1 MTTLVKNQK
10 WLATIL
16 LAAQVMATTATADE
30 TSDEIELLKK
40 QIQALTQKVERL
52 EQQHNEEIAR
62 QTNAPLAAPAPR
74 ESSSPAASPTNAPFI
89 TAGADGFSL
98 QSADQDFILRLS
110 GFAQV
115 DGRDYLSVAPGAYGT
130 FTIRRMRAIAS
141 GSVYHDFE
149 YYMQVDF
156 GALNTATTTNDS
168 FLQDAY
174 VNIHHWD
181 AFQVEAGKFKE
192 PVSLEVLPLDQ
203 YLWFLERGFPTEL
216 APNRDVG
223 VDIHGN
229 LWHGALVYAA
239 GAFNGVPDGGSGDIE
254 VADNDKDAV
263 ARVIAAP
270 FKNTRIDALQNFAFG
285 LGGSYGLQAGSTTPT
300 FGTVGRQI
308 FFKYGPTVTETGQH
322 LRLDPQA
329 SYYWGPFCA
338 YGEYAFS
345 DEEFHLPAGKGKN
358 AYFLNKG
365 WDVDASWYLTGE
377 SNIFGVLPTVLH
389 PFRFDGSGWGAFQL
403 AARFGQLSLDPN
415 AFPLYAASGSAQ
427 GATSWSVALDWY
439 LNHNVKCIFEYSQT
453 AFSGASHAAGSV
465 SAQDERALLGR
476 LQFGF

>member
-1 MTTLVKNQK
+1 MSKIVKNLRSSRTTLIVLFGVQI
-10 WLATIL
+10 LAFS
-16 LAAQVMATTATADE
+16 ATAQQTRE
-30 TSDEIELLKK
+30 EIQDLKK
-40 QIQALTQKVERL
+40 QIQALMQKVDQL
-52 EQQHNEEIAR
+52 EQQQTVIAAK
-62 QTNAPLAAPAPR
+62 QTNV
-74 ESSSPAASPTNAPFI
+74 PFI

-98 QSADQDFILRLS
+98 QSADTNFILKLS

-115 DGRDYLSVAPGAYGT
+115 DARDYTTPAVGGKDT
-130 FTIRRMRAIAS
+130 FYIRRMRAIAS

-181 AFQVEAGKFKE
+181 ALQFKAGKFKE
-192 PVSLEVLPLDQ
+192 PVSMEVLPLDQ

-223 VDIHGN
+223 AEIHGTPWN
-229 LWHGALVYAA
+229 GALDYAA

-263 ARVIAAP
+263 VRVIATP
-270 FKNTRIDALQNFAFG
+270 FINTHIDPLQHFSFG
-285 LGGSYGLQAGSTTPT
+285 LGSSYGIQAGTTTPT
-300 FGTVGRQI
+300 FATMARET
-308 FFKYGPTVTETGQH
+308 FFKYNSTVSETGQH
-322 LRLDPQA
+322 LRLDPQG
-329 SYYWGPFCA
+329 SYYWGPFCS
-338 YGEYAFS
+338 YWEYAFS
-345 DEEFHLPAGKGKN
+345 DEEFHLAKGKGEN

-365 WDVDASWYLTGE
+365 WDVVGSWYLTGE
-377 SNIFGVLPTVLH
+377 SNVFGRLPTVER
-389 PFRFDGSGWGAFQL
+389 PFRFDGSSWGAFQL
-403 AARFGQLSLDPN
+403 AARIGQLSLDPN
-415 AFPLYAASGSAQ
+415 SFPLFATKGSAQ

-439 LNHNVKCIFEYSQT
+439 LNHNVKCIFEYTQT
-453 AFSGASHAAGSV
+453 AFSGGNHAVGAV
-465 SAQDERALLGR
+465 TAQDEKAIQGR